1 MPAQAALCMIGQ
13 ALGHYRILEK
23 VGAGGMGIVYRAHDE
38 QLDRDVALKILPP
51 RAVTDESSRKRFRRE
66 ALGLAKLNHPNIG
79 MIHEF
84 GTENGIDFLV
94 MELVAGK
101 TLRDRLATSSLTE
114 KETAALGAQIA
125 SALSEAHEHGLV
137 HQDIKPSNILVTPKD
152 QAKVV
157 DFGLATLLNQDVD
170 KLNTETTI
178 DTERG
183 AGTLPYMSPEQLRG
197 EKADT
202 RTDIYGLGCVLYEMA
217 TSQRPFR
224 ERLASR
230 LIESILNHPPVPPR
244 ALMPRMSSELER
256 IILKCLEKEPENR
269 YQSAKELA
277 LDLRQFGKPTSS
289 LPSTVALRSDKTWKR
304 AIKEIGLVI
313 TALALAIGAW
323 NFGNLRSRAA
333 QPSIQSLAVL
343 PFQSVSADP
352 QQEYFVD
359 GMTEAIITKLAQL
372 NAVKVISRTSVMQY
386 KGSKKSLPEIGR
398 SLHVDAVV
406 EGSVVRS
413 GDRVRISAELV
424 EASTDRQL
432 FAQSYERDIRDV
444 LALQSEIAQAI
455 TKEIRIKLTS
465 QQQARLVTTA
475 AIDPRA
481 FEACLKGRYFWNKRT
496 AEGFFKGVDYFQQGI
511 AADDKYAPAYAGLA
525 DSYLMLAEYGVL
537 PPNEA
542 LPKARAAAAKALALD
557 DTLAE
562 VHSSL
567 ASIAEDYDWD
577 WPGAQREFRRAI
589 ELNQGSATAHQWY
602 AEFLAAMGRFDEA
615 LPEIS
620 RAREIDPLSLII
632 SSVMG
637 EVLYESRQYDQAIE
651 QLHKTME
658 IDPNFAEAHRLMG
671 ETYVQLGRTDEAAS
685 EFKKAMSL
693 SGDSPQYMAS
703 LARFYAVSGRP
714 DEAKK
719 ILNQLKTHS
728 ARGYVSSAD
737 LSLVFAGLGDKDG
750 AFELLR
756 EAYEKRDPFLVNI
769 KVDPRL
775 DNLRSDTRF
784 KALMRS
790 VGLTG

>member
-1 MPAQAALCMIGQ
+1 MIGQ
-13 ALGHYRILEK
+13 VLGHYRILEK
-23 VGAGGMGIVYRAHDE
+23 LGAGGMGIVYRAHDE
-38 QLDRDVALKILPP
+38 QLDRDVALKILAP
-51 RAVTDESSRKRFRRE
+51 RAVTDESSRRRFRKE

-101 TLRDRLATSSLTE
+101 TLRDRLATGSLTE

-125 SALSEAHEHGLV
+125 SALSEAHEQGLV
-137 HQDIKPSNILVTPKD
+137 HRDIKPSNILVTPKD

-157 DFGLATLLNQDVD
+157 DFGLAGLLNQDGD
-170 KLNTETTI
+170 KLTTQTTI

-183 AGTLPYMSPEQLRG
+183 AGTLPYMAPEQLRG
-197 EKADT
+197 DEADT
-202 RTDIYGLGCVLYEMA
+202 RTDVYGLGCVLYEMA
-217 TSQRPFR
+217 TSQRAFR
-224 ERLASR
+224 ETLASR
-230 LIESILNHPPVPPR
+230 LIDSILHHSPVPPR

-256 IILKCLEKEPENR
+256 IILKCLEKDPENR

-277 LDLRQFGKPTSS
+277 LDLRQFGTPASS
-289 LPSTVALRSDKTWKR
+289 LPSTIAPSFHKNLKR
-304 AIKEIGLVI
+304 PVKEI
-313 TALALAIGAW
+313 ALAFTVLALLIGAW
-323 NFGNLRSRAA
+323 NFGNLRNRLAVRAT
-333 QPSIQSLAVL
+333 QSSIQSLAVL
-343 PFQSVSADP
+343 PFESLSGDP

-372 NAVKVISRTSVMQY
+372 NALKVISRTSVMQY
-386 KGSKKSLPEIGR
+386 KGTKKSLPEIGR

-406 EGSVVRS
+406 EGSVLRS

-432 FAQSYERDIRDV
+432 LAQSYERDIRDV

-465 QQQARLVTTA
+465 QEQARLVTTVPV
-475 AIDPRA
+475 DPRA

-496 AEGFFKGVDYFQQGI
+496 AEGFFRGVEYFEQGI
-511 AADDKYAPAYAGLA
+511 TADDKYAPAYAGLA
-525 DSYLMLAEYGVL
+525 DSYLMLAEYGLL

-542 LPKARAAAAKALALD
+542 LPKAKAAAAKALALD
-557 DTLAE
+557 DTLSEA
-562 VHSSL
+562 HTSL
-567 ASIAEDYDWD
+567 GSIAEDYEWD
-577 WPGAQREFRRAI
+577 WVGAQREFRRAI

-615 LPEIS
+615 LSEIS

-632 SSVMG
+632 NSVMG

-658 IDPNFAEAHRLMG
+658 IDPNFAETHRLLG
-671 ETYVQLGRTDEAAS
+671 ETYVQLGRTDKAAS

-703 LARFYAVSGRP
+703 LARFYAVSGRS
-714 DEAKK
+714 DNAKK
-719 ILNQLKTHS
+719 ILKQLKTHS

-756 EAYEKRDPFLVNI
+756 QAYEQRDPFLVNI

-784 KALMRS
+784 KELMRS